1 MCSDLDRE
9 RLEYPLEQV
18 DSVINGIGVSFAFQ
32 HLVLFCYL
40 RYLST
45 QSALFNLPHSPMH
58 FFFYAF
64 HLKLHT
70 YGYITEQLG
79 HTDWNHQPSS

>member
-9 RLEYPLEQV
+9 RLEYLQEQE

-32 HLVLFCYL
+32 QLVLFCYL

-45 QSALFNLPHSPMH
+45 QSALLNLPHSPMH
-58 FFFYAF
+58 FFSMLF
-64 HLKLHT
+64 
-70 YGYITEQLG
+70 I
-79 HTDWNHQPSS
+79 

>member
-9 RLEYPLEQV
+9 WLEYLLEQE

-40 RYLST
+40 GYLSI
-45 QSALFNLPHSPMH
+45 QSALFNLLHSPMH

-64 HLKLHT
+64 HLKFTHLWIYH
-70 YGYITEQLG
+70 
-79 HTDWNHQPSS
+79 